1 MWQRQSAGAKAQ
13 RETET
18 WPEPD
23 NYDKNS
29 EAETMGERV
38 RVGELGTGQEGLLTG
53 NVCETDRG
61 EDLCTKTASS
71 TG

>member
-1 MWQRQSAGAKAQ
+1 MWQRQPAHEPKHK

-29 EAETMGERV
+29 AGPTTRETV
-38 RVGELGTGQEGLLTG
+38 KVGELGTGGA
-53 NVCETDRG
+53 DA
-61 EDLCTKTASS
+61 ASAQS
-71 TG
+71 DAK